1 MAMVSTIPRTRL
13 ILVRHGETLPN
24 REFRYVGIGD
34 YLLSERGQLQAQ
46 QLAKALSGLP
56 IAAVY
61 SSPLQ
66 RAYCTAELIAA
77 RHALVTQVLSS
88 LVEGSFGSWE
98 GMSRAEVLARSPQDE
113 QQLLAWEQDPNLAP
127 PDGESMAMIYERA
140 LTTVEQLAQIHIQQA
155 IVLVSHVQVIKALLC
170 AALAAPLTSS
180 SHIFLD
186 PATIS
191 VIDWHPLYPLLRLL
205 NSHAHLGWEQARWM
219 HP

>member
-1 MAMVSTIPRTRL
+1 MIMVSTIPRTRL
-13 ILVRHGETLPN
+13 ILVRHGETLLN
-24 REFRYVGIGD
+24 REFRYVGTSD
-34 YLLSERGQLQAQ
+34 SPLSEHGRLQAE
-46 QLAKALSGLP
+46 QLAKALSGLTF
-56 IAAVY
+56 AAVY

-77 RHALVTQVLSS
+77 RHAQAVQVLSS

-98 GMSRAEVLARSPQDE
+98 GMSRAEVLARSSQDE
-113 QQLLAWEQDPNLAP
+113 QQLLAWQQDPNLAP
-127 PDGESMAMIYERA
+127 PGGESLAMISKRV
-140 LTTVEQLAQIHIQQA
+140 LTTVEQLAQQHSEQA
-155 IVLVSHVQVIKALLC
+155 IVLVSHVGVIKALLC
-170 AALAAPLTSS
+170 AALGAPLTSS

-191 VIDWHPLYPLLRLL
+191 VVDWHASYPLLRLL

>member
-1 MAMVSTIPRTRL
+1 MVSTIPRTRL
-13 ILVRHGETLPN
+13 ILVRHGETLLN
-24 REFRYVGIGD
+24 REYRYIGIGD
-34 YLLSERGQLQAQ
+34 YPLSEHGRRQAE
-46 QLAKALSGLP
+46 QLAEALSGLP

-66 RAYCTAELIAA
+66 RAYHTAKLIADE
-77 RHALVTQVLSS
+77 HALEVQVMNS
-88 LVEGSFGSWE
+88 LIEGSFGVWE

-127 PDGESMAMIYERA
+127 PNGESIAMIYERV
-140 LTTVEQLAQIHIQQA
+140 LTAVEQLAQIHIEQA
-155 IVLVSHVQVIKALLC
+155 IVIVSHAAVIKALLC

-191 VIDWHPLYPLLRLL
+191 VVDWHPLYPLLRLL

-219 HP
+219 HT